1 MHADDH
7 DINAESFLYFGC
19 LVFSMIAGTCHDSF
33 LLSP

>member
-7 DINAESFLYFGC
+7 DINAEG

>member
-7 DINAESFLYFGC
+7 DINAEG

-33 LLSP
+33 HHEIFPLQL